1 MRFPRRPLLI
11 LTRHGRTPGPRE
23 DVPKPRLVSQSD
35 LPVPAQPRTSDLQPA
50 RFGSEGP
57 DPPNWGQQ
65 GMGEHEGDRKRC
77 RGLTCVAAS
86 SVSWSGSKPIWTFS
100 GRWRKHLQNLKSGRR
115 YRRQNGGGARTATPG
130 RVGLPKPSEGPTPG
144 GLGEQPGLLGLPR
157 KPSARATPSLS
168 RGCFYPGRRRNPEVV
183 DGFRCKRSKGP
194 DTPGTRTAGER
205 DSLPGRRVPL
215 RRCSELGALPCAC
228 RPGAGRR
235 RWPPIPSERSPG
247 RGELDSGKREGLP
260 GHSPLS
266 TARTVRPCSDLE
278 RLRRAT
284 FRCPS
289 RY

>member
-115 YRRQNGGGARTATPG
+115 YRRPNGGGRAR
-130 RVGLPKPSEGPTPG
+130 
-144 GLGEQPGLLGLPR
+144 QP
-157 KPSARATPSLS
+157 
-168 RGCFYPGRRRNPEVV
+168 
-183 DGFRCKRSKGP
+183 
-194 DTPGTRTAGER
+194 
-205 DSLPGRRVPL
+205 
-215 RRCSELGALPCAC
+215 
-228 RPGAGRR
+228 PGASG
-235 RWPPIPSERSPG
+235 SRSPARGPLPAASGSRPACSVSPGSPRRG
-247 RGELDSGKREGLP
+247 RP
-260 GHSPLS
+260 HP
-266 TARTVRPCSDLE
+266 
-278 RLRRAT
+278 
-284 FRCPS
+284 
-289 RY
+289 